1 MSNAG
6 RGHKHEHFMASV
18 SFLFFKLQVYIITLS
33 VSCLVSLFFM
43 PVIHCVLRDVWLCV
57 DKRSDSVTL
66 LKLVDS
72 NIWAHA
78 DTNRAEGFQ
87 KRLKNDLSPVTAG
100 MLGTFV
106 ADSLSTTDS
115 FYVFNVKLTA
125 LLQTVSARY
134 RDAWKCQLI
143 LAMDSRVRLYVCVT
157 RARRSRCV
165 IKCF

>member
-1 MSNAG
+1 
-6 RGHKHEHFMASV
+6 MASV
-18 SFLFFKLQVYIITLS
+18 SFFFFKLQVCIITLS

-43 PVIHCVLRDVWLCV
+43 PVIRCVLRDVWLCV

-78 DTNRAEGFQ
+78 DTNRADSFQ
-87 KRLKNDLSPVTAG
+87 KRFKNDLSPVTAG
-100 MLGTFV
+100 MLGTFA

-125 LLQTVSARY
+125 FLQTLWARY

-143 LAMDSRVRLYVCVT
+143 LAMDSRVRLYICVT